1 MASMN
6 DRLRQIEATR
16 QTWTRSAS
24 QTAALERYCE
34 LVKHVQKN
42 GRDVPV
48 PDHLLAHRDQEKELS
63 LIAWLRSSGSG
74 WDTDPEAIAFLAKW
88 EKDLC
93 EI

>member
-1 MASMN
+1 MN
-6 DRLRQIEATR
+6 DRLRRIEATC

-24 QTAALERYCE
+24 QTAELERYCE
-34 LVKHVQKN
+34 LVEHVRKN

-48 PDHLLAHRDQEKELS
+48 PDHLLAHRDLDEELS

-74 WDTDPEAIAFLAKW
+74 WDTDPDAIVFLAEW
-88 EKDLC
+88 ERDLC